1 MMNRMPLNI
10 AFWNYDRVQPLVS
23 GNVKIDGVDAAFHTE
38 RIVTEIF
45 KGMIVDRKYDVSEL
59 GMTYLLRVIDR
70 PDPEF
75 VGIPVFLNRAFRH
88 SAIYVNNASG
98 IRRPEDLAGK
108 RIGELALYG
117 HDAGV
122 MPKGILSDDF
132 GFAPETARWLV
143 GAIDFPMEPVKYV
156 SQPHPDNTE
165 VEWANA
171 DADLGKMLENGE
183 LDALIS
189 ADVPK
194 CVLEGSQ
201 KVSRLFKD
209 YVKVEQEYYARTKIF
224 PIMHTV
230 AVRREL
236 AESRPDIVEAL
247 YVALC
252 KAKETTAEA
261 LVRGMTFNNMS
272 LMIPWTTNLL
282 RESRDILGH
291 DWWPYGMGAN
301 RAAIDVILRYH
312 YEQGITSRRFSADDV
327 FVPYL
332 MNT

>member
-1 MMNRMPLNI
+1 MNRIPLDI
-10 AFWNYDRVQPLVS
+10 AFCNYDRVQPLVS
-23 GNVKIDGVDAAFHTE
+23 GSVRIDGVDATFHTE

-45 KGMIVDRKYDVSEL
+45 KGMIAERKYDVSEL

-75 VGIPVFLNRAFRH
+75 VGIPVFPNRAFRH

-132 GFAPETARWLV
+132 GFKPEIARWLV
-143 GAIDFPMEPVKYV
+143 GGIDFPMEPVKYV
-156 SQPHPDNTE
+156 PQRHPGNVQVQWADTE
-165 VEWANA
+165 
-171 DADLGKMLENGE
+171 ADLGRMLEEGE

-194 CVLEGSQ
+194 CVLEGSE
-201 KVSRLFKD
+201 KVSRLFPD
-209 YVKVEQEYYARTKIF
+209 YVKVEQEYYARTGIF

-236 AESRPDIVEAL
+236 AGSRPDLVKAL
-247 YVALC
+247 YFALC
-252 KAKETTAEA
+252 KAKETTMEG
-261 LVRGMTFNNMS
+261 LVQGMTFNNMS

-282 RESRDILGH
+282 QEIRNALGH
-291 DWWPYGMGAN
+291 DWWPYGMRAN
-301 RAAIDVILRYH
+301 REAIDAILRYH
-312 YEQGITSRRFSADDV
+312 FEQGITSRRFSAEEV

-332 MNT
+332 MDT

>member
-1 MMNRMPLNI
+1 MNRMPLNI
-10 AFWNYDRVQPLVS
+10 AFWNYDRVQALVS
-23 GNVKIDGVDAAFHTE
+23 GNVEIDGVDAAFHAE

-132 GFAPETARWLV
+132 GFKPETARWLV

-156 SQPHPDNTE
+156 PQPHPDNIE

-194 CVLEGSQ
+194 CVLDGSP
-201 KVSRLFKD
+201 KVSRLFKN
-209 YVKVEQEYYARTKIF
+209 YVKVEQDYYARTKIF
-224 PIMHTV
+224 PIMHAV

-236 AESRPDIVEAL
+236 AENRPDIVKAL

-252 KAKETTAEA
+252 KAKEMTTEA
-261 LVRGMTFNNMS
+261 LVKGMTFNNMS

-282 RESRDILGH
+282 QESRDLLGH
-291 DWWPYGMGAN
+291 DWWPYGMEAN

>member
-1 MMNRMPLNI
+1 MNRTPLSI

-23 GNVKIDGVDAAFHTE
+23 GAIDIDGVDASFHTE

-45 KGMIVDRKYDVSEL
+45 KGMIADRKYDVSEL
-59 GMTYLLRVIDR
+59 GMTYLLRVLDK

-88 SAIYVNNASG
+88 SAIYINNASG
-98 IRRPEDLAGK
+98 IERPEDLAGK

-122 MPKGILSDDF
+122 MPKGILSDEF
-132 GFAPETARWLV
+132 GFRPETARWLI
-143 GAIDFPMEPVKYV
+143 GAIDFPMEPVRYV
-156 SQPHPDNTE
+156 PQPHPDHVQ
-165 VEWANA
+165 VEWAAA
-171 DADLGKMLENGE
+171 DADLGKMLEKGE

-194 CVLEGSQ
+194 CVLDGSPN
-201 KVSRLFKD
+201 VSRLFKD
-209 YVKVEQEYYARTKIF
+209 FVSVERDYYARTGVF

-236 AESRPDIVEAL
+236 AETRPDLVKAL
-247 YVALC
+247 YAALC
-252 KAKETTAEA
+252 EAKDSTMQG
-261 LVRGMTFNNMS
+261 LLRGMTFNNMS
-272 LMIPWTTNLL
+272 LMLPWATNLL
-282 RESRDILGH
+282 QENRDVLGQ
-291 DWWPYGMGAN
+291 DWWPYGVAKN
-301 RAAIDVILRYH
+301 RPAVDAILRYH
-312 YEQGITSRRFSADDV
+312 YEQGITSRQFVADEV

-332 MNT
+332 MDT